1 MKVSLDVFGVISV
14 VCAAVTLTFASA
26 AHAGSFPPIYKAVA
40 KPAAKAATSPTH
52 SSDSADEAARA
63 AMRNEPEVPHAKS
76 EEEAPEPDG
85 VADAVGDLAKDG
97 AKAVIDEL
105 TKDKDEE
112 KPAAKTQA
120 AAPAP
125 AKEQSG
131 DYYGKRAKGILK
143 GEGGSEAKLHPL
155 AAAHPGMDVVV
166 CDAGCNN
173 GPAEII
179 YMQPSTKKVEV
190 TTVGEMQQTAGT
202 ATPAGNAMQI
212 VCIGG
217 CYDMPKVFSAAPSH
231 ASPIGDWT
239 TGVPASA
246 PPLRAG
252 SGDWMRKIDA
262 TRGIQPPRP

>member
-1 MKVSLDVFGVISV
+1 MKVSLDVAGVISV
-14 VCAAVTLTFASA
+14 LCAAVMLTSVSV

-52 SSDSADEAARA
+52 AGNSADDAARA
-63 AMRNEPEVPHAKS
+63 AARDEPEAPHAKA

-85 VADAVGDLAKDG
+85 DAGAVADLAKDG

-105 TKDKDEE
+105 TKNKDEE
-112 KPAAKTQA
+112 KPAAKA
-120 AAPAP
+120 EAAPQAP
-125 AKEQSG
+125 AKEQGG
-131 DYYGKRAKGILK
+131 DYYGRRAKGILK
-143 GEGGSEAKLHPL
+143 SEGGSEAKQHPL

-173 GPAEII
+173 APAEII

-231 ASPIGDWT
+231 ASPIGDWA

-262 TRGIQPPRP
+262 TRGGQPARP